1 MHSALG
7 RSRCLVLLSSGLSHY
22 KGAALPRIFQRKD
35 VDCVMDPAGMGLP
48 TALECVSLLQYKSS
62 FPVEIYYWIQMAFET
77 PGIFVKQHSFE
88 RRSCLTTKGI
98 F

>member
-22 KGAALPRIFQRKD
+22 KGAALPRIFQRRKD

-48 TALECVSLLQYKSS
+48 TALERVSLLQYKSS
-62 FPVEIYYWIQMAFET
+62 FSAEIYYWIQMAF
-77 PGIFVKQHSFE
+77 
-88 RRSCLTTKGI
+88 
-98 F
+98 